1 MDEYTF
7 KRLLR
12 RPWLSLL
19 SLVISAAICST
30 LCYLAGY
37 LSREKARMEEI
48 RSAYAVLCVVSDT
61 RGTKTDDLGM
71 THFFTDFLLDEEE
84 GLGDYLKEPR
94 LTKLFQY
101 SLGKQSGTLLGVSR
115 PECDPALAEA
125 KGDQSFVPEDF
136 YGRKDYVCLLPKDL
150 YEQYAGQTV
159 VLELTDPK
167 GATAQYPPGNGIGT
181 KEFTVVGWHSG
192 QSDVIYIPYPSSQ
205 VLAETLSGFVT
216 TDSAAFLL
224 KDNSRIDDLFR
235 DAGEWFSPVQPG
247 EYAPQGS
254 RFGLIVRNEQYKATM
269 AALEQNVRRLEYLLP
284 LIAVL
289 SLAAGFL
296 VGFLATRSEARVYAL
311 MRTVGV
317 TRGRL
322 MVSTLLEQL
331 VLPFLAALIV
341 GLALRAPL
349 PAAVFLGCHAVGC
362 AIAIFRAV
370 RVSPAA
376 ILREQE

>member
-1 MDEYTF
+1 MENYTI

-19 SLVISAAICST
+19 SLVIAAALCVT

-37 LSREKARMEEI
+37 LQREKVRMEEI
-48 RSAYAVLCVVSDT
+48 RGNYEVLCVVSDT

-71 THFFTDFLLDEEE
+71 THFFTDFLLDRES
-84 GLGDYLKEPR
+84 GLGSYVRDPR
-94 LTKLFQY
+94 LTKRFTY
-101 SLGKQSGTLLGVSR
+101 VLGRTQGELLGVSR
-115 PECDPALAEA
+115 RDCDPVLAEA
-125 KGDQSFVPEDF
+125 KGGDVYIPEDF
-136 YGRKDYVCLLPKDL
+136 FERTDYVCLISKTL
-150 YEQYAGQTV
+150 YDRYAGEALT
-159 VLELTDPK
+159 LELTDPK
-167 GATAQYPPGNGIGT
+167 GATPQYLPGNGHGF

-192 QSDVIYIPYPSSQ
+192 REDVLYMPYPASQ
-205 VLAETLSGFVT
+205 KLAETLSGFVT
-216 TDSAAFLL
+216 TDSASFILT
-224 KDNSRIDDLFR
+224 DNSRIDDLFR

-269 AALEQNVRRLEYLLP
+269 AAMEQNVRRLEYLLP

-322 MVSTLLEQL
+322 LGSTLLEQL
-331 VLPFLAALIV
+331 VLPFLAALTV
-341 GLALRAPL
+341 GIALRSPL

-370 RVSPAA
+370 RVPPSA